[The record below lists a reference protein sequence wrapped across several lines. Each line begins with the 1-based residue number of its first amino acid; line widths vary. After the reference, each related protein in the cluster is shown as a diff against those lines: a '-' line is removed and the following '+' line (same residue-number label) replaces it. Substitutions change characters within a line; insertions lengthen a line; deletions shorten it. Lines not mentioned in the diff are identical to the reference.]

1 MTEKT
6 VLCADIGSSSLKAAL
21 IDGNGRVLAKSRK
34 QFFLCYTENA
44 ATEWNKAFEEAAFSI
59 FKESGRIP
67 DAICISGNG
76 PTLVLENGTTLLWN
90 ENVEQKGPSLFIHRI
105 KALKERHPKEFE
117 ESCSV
122 FSGPEYLIW
131 KLTGNKVTIL
141 PEQRFITAYWSHDA
155 LLEQGLTEE
164 DEKKLP
170 AFVKPG
176 FFAGNWCIN
185 EANIPVY
192 CGAPDFV
199 CALVGTA
206 TLTPGKICDR
216 AGSSEGLNLCIERPI
231 KAENIR
237 TLPSV
242 IPGLWNASY
251 LLPASGSK
259 FNSFNAKVSR
269 RMGKDIGYTEMVN
282 EIIFYMEN
290 KSEKCILNFP
300 SDLLEEGKDLIIS
313 MAQEVK
319 KGIDTLEKAAKE
331 NNLPFERKMTITGGQ
346 AENENWTQIKSNLT
360 NTQIMLGE
368 CKDAELLGDAA
379 FTFTAMGLY
388 ETLEKSAKALN
399 KENKIFSPK
408 NKQE

>member
-6 VLCADIGSSSLKAAL
+6 VLCADIGTSSLKAAL
-21 IDGNGRVLAKSRK
+21 IDGKGKVLAKSRR

-44 ATEWNKAFEEAAFSI
+44 ATEWKKAIEEAAFSI
-59 FKESGRIP
+59 LEESGRIP

-90 ENVEQKGPSLFIHRI
+90 ENIEQRGLSLFIHRI
-105 KALKERHPKEFE
+105 KAIKERHLE
-117 ESCSV
+117 EYKKSRFV

-131 KLTGNKVTIL
+131 QLTENAITIL
-141 PEQRFITAYWSHDA
+141 PEDRFVTAYWDHEA
-155 LLEQGLTEE
+155 LLAQDLNDE

-170 AFVKPG
+170 PYVKPG
-176 FFAGNWCIN
+176 FCAGTWTFENHK
-185 EANIPVY
+185 IPVY

-206 TLTPGKICDR
+206 TLTPGKLCDR
-216 AGSSEGLNLCIERPI
+216 AGSSEGLNLCIDRPI
-231 KAENIR
+231 KEENIR

-269 RMGKDIGYTEMVN
+269 LMGKDIGYTQMVN
-282 EIIFYMEN
+282 EIIFYMERC
-290 KSEKCILNFP
+290 SEKCILNF
-300 SDLLEEGKDLIIS
+300 SEDLLEEGKELIVS

-319 KGIDTLEKAAKE
+319 KGIDTLEKAAKK
-331 NNLPFERKMTITGGQ
+331 NGLPFERKMTITGGQ
-346 AENENWTQIKSNLT
+346 AENENWTQVKSTIT
-360 NTQIMLGE
+360 NTKIMLGE

-379 FTFTAMGLY
+379 FAFTAMGIY
-388 ETLEKSAKALN
+388 SSLEESARELN
-399 KENKIFSPK
+399 GKNKTFSPK
-408 NKQE
+408 SSI